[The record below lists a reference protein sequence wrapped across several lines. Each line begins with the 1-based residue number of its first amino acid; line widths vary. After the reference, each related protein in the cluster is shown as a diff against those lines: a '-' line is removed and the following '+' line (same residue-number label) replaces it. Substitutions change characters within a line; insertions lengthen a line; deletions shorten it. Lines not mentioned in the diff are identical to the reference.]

1 MTVDELLRLSH
12 AYLRGSVIN
21 DTTGVYTID
30 RDTLAREINLYLNDL
45 HTNTTESQGQA
56 HDQDQR
62 DHASTTDQTSTGG
75 DVHLR

>member
-30 RDTLAREINLYLNDL
+30 RDTLARQINLYINEVCNAPSAEK
-45 HTNTTESQGQA
+45 HPSPSQPEQPP
-56 HDQDQR
+56 
-62 DHASTTDQTSTGG
+62 TG
-75 DVHLR
+75 